1 MKTILIKKLDE
12 IKKIDDLTLCLGFF
26 DALHEGHLT
35 LIKEALK
42 IGGKVGVLTF
52 SKNPREL
59 LLNQSCKIVNTLEMK
74 LEILEQYHV
83 DYFIILDLSWD
94 ILNLT
99 KEQFIDQILLK
110 LGTKRIICGFDYTY
124 GTKGEGKA
132 NDLVNSNLFVV
143 KIIEEIKNEKNQ
155 KISSTLIHQLIKEGD
170 IESANRYL
178 TRPYKIVG
186 VVDKGFQ
193 IGRVLNFKT
202 ANIKLLDNFELPS
215 NGVYATK
222 IYVDGK
228 YYNSMTNVGTHPTIN
243 ELKFPKIETFIFDFD
258 QDIYNLDVKLEFYKK
273 TRNEIKFS
281 SLEKLKEQLVH
292 DEKEIRSFFK

>member
-110 LGTKRIICGFDYTY
+110 LGTKRIVCGFDYTY

-155 KISSTLIHQLIKEGD
+155 KISSTLI
-170 IESANRYL
+170 
-178 TRPYKIVG
+178 
-186 VVDKGFQ
+186 Q